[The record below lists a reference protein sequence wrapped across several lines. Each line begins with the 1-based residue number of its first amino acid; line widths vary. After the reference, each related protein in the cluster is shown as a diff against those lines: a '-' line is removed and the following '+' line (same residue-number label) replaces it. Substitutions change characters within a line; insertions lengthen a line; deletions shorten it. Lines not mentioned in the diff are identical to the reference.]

1 MIEWM
6 LCTVICGTQ
15 MVPCAIISE
24 DFGTNV
30 DFQDLFWIQL
40 RIVEGA
46 LKNLPFLKLN
56 FPGYSDAF

>member
-30 DFQDLFWIQL
+30 DSQDLFWIQL
-40 RIVEGA
+40 RISRGSPGKSA
-46 LKNLPFLKLN
+46 FFKTK
-56 FPGYSDAF
+56 FPRLF